1 MSLKQKIFEDFLIAF
16 KSKDTNAKSSLS
28 FLKSKIQEAEKK
40 NKNLELDDIGVM
52 NVILSSIKQR
62 KDSIEQFKTA
72 NRADLVDKE
81 QAELDVI
88 TKYLPEQMTDVEM
101 RIRVAELISQTTLD
115 PVNKSKNVGILTGLM
130 QKSFKGQFEIEKLK
144 MILNELL

>member
-1 MSLKQKIFEDFLIAF
+1 
-16 KSKDTNAKSSLS
+16 
-28 FLKSKIQEAEKK
+28 
-40 NKNLELDDIGVM
+40 
-52 NVILSSIKQR
+52 
-62 KDSIEQFKTA
+62 
-72 NRADLVDKE
+72 VDKE

-101 RIRVAELISQTTLD
+101 RIRVAELISQATLD

-144 MILNELL
+144 IILNELL